1 MSAHEK
7 KRYYLEALEQ
17 YVIYVHE
24 QLRLVHT
31 EPVPLERVSTYR
43 GMNSRSIRVN
53 YIFLPYS
60 DSSSPFA
67 QTLLVHMEDTARK
80 LNLQVVAEE
89 HVVNLHILVE
99 FV

>member
-1 MSAHEK
+1 MDITSNIYTSDRMSAHEK

-24 QLRLVHT
+24 QLRLVNT

-53 YIFLPYS
+53 IFCILP
-60 DSSSPFA
+60 PIA
-67 QTLLVHMEDTARK
+67 G
-80 LNLQVVAEE
+80 
-89 HVVNLHILVE
+89 
-99 FV
+99 